1 MSRIGKLPVPIPKKV
16 TITIEGQK
24 VTVKGPLGELSRVL
38 PPEMAVEQQK
48 ETIIVKPQEQ
58 SRRARQLYGL
68 CRTLVANMVE
78 GVSKGYE
85 KRLLIQGVG
94 YRAQVQGKTLIL
106 NVGYSKPVE
115 MPAPEGIKVAV
126 ENNTNVIVNG
136 INKELVGN
144 TAARIRAVRPPEV
157 YKGKGIRYAAEM
169 IKLKAGKS
177 GKK

>member
-1 MSRIGKLPVPIPKKV
+1 MSRIGKLPIPIPKKV

-24 VTVKGPLGELSRVL
+24 VTVKGPKGELSRVL
-38 PPEMAVEQQK
+38 PPEIAVEQQE
-48 ETIIVKPQEQ
+48 ETIIVKPQND
-58 SRRARQLYGL
+58 SRRARQRYGL

-94 YRAQVQGKTLIL
+94 YRAQVQGKTLVL

-115 MPAPEGIKVAV
+115 MPAPEGIQVAV

-157 YKGKGIRYAAEM
+157 YKGKGIRYAGEM